1 MSLFGIDGATSAQGS
16 RNYSDTY
23 GYTTSQG
30 SSGTDADSARAFSA
44 EQARIAFE
52 RQKEL
57 MQMQMNFNREEAL
70 KQRDWE
76 TDMANSVYT
85 RSVNNMREA
94 GINPILAANMGLSA
108 ASVGSGAT
116 ASISGASAPM
126 AQSFMDSWSAQSS
139 RGENTGHS
147 EGSSWGQSESGLA
160 VGLQM
165 MGEAIAGA
173 LSSINTGNTINY
185 TMSQL
190 GEGAKTTWN
199 DLKKLMVE
207 NLPSSV
213 SKTLGLTYDASTN
226 KGTAPKR
233 NKTVTGKGTVEGRNN
248 GGHSGGGRKF

>member
-16 RNYSDTY
+16 QQSSSNY
-23 GYTTSQG
+23 GYTTAQG
-30 SSGTDADSARAFSA
+30 ASGTNADAARAASA
-44 EQARIAFE
+44 EAASIAFE

-57 MQMQMNFNREEAL
+57 QQMAMEFNREEAQ
-70 KQRDWE
+70 KQRNWE
-76 TDMANSVYT
+76 TDMANTIYS

-139 RGENTGHS
+139 KGENFGES
-147 EGSSWGQSESGLA
+147 QGSSWGQSESGLA

-173 LSSINTGNTINY
+173 LSSMNTGQTINY

-207 NLPSSV
+207 NLPKSV
-213 SKTLGLTYDASTN
+213 VNTLGLSYDASSKTQSTGR
-226 KGTAPKR
+226 K
-233 NKTVTGKGTVEGRNN
+233 KTVTGTGTVQGRNN
-248 GGHSGGGRKF
+248 GSHSGGGRKF